1 MPTFSQVAVVVFTC
15 WAASCTKAYAGE
27 TDKPVVPGADWER
40 VAKPESI
47 GYSSPKLEALRA
59 WLKTQQ
65 TTSMVVSVGGR
76 VLFEYGDS
84 RYVSK
89 VASVRKS
96 ILAMMYGKY
105 VANGT
110 IDLNKTVKEL
120 GLDDVQ
126 KFLPREEQVRLD
138 WC

>member
-1 MPTFSQVAVVVFTC
+1 
-15 WAASCTKAYAGE
+15 
-27 TDKPVVPGADWER
+27 
-40 VAKPESI
+40 SI
-47 GYSSPKLEALRA
+47 GYSSAKLEALRG

-76 VLFEYGDS
+76 MLFEYGDTK
-84 RYVSK
+84 YLSK
-89 VASVRKS
+89 IASVRKS

-110 IDLNKTVKEL
+110 IDLNRTVKEL

-126 KFLPREEQVRLD
+126 KFLPIEQQVRLEWLLMSRCGIYLPEEAPD
-138 WC
+138 RDPSDNP